1 MAYRPGQVL
10 AHSNQIQQPHGRLAF
25 ANSDLA
31 SGWAG
36 WIDGAIES
44 GGRAA
49 RTVEGWLGKS
59 SHVDHHRANP
69 TP

>member
-1 MAYRPGQVL
+1 MAQEKQAG
-10 AHSNQIQQPHGRLAF
+10 HF

-49 RTVEGWLGKS
+49 DAVLAHIRS
-59 SHVDHHRANP
+59 
-69 TP
+69 